1 MAAMHFNTLNGC
13 FVDCL
18 RSMSSILSF
27 HYFPLVVQ
35 TFLFST
41 HLTSGGTHVL
51 DTIKLFSSLFL
62 YKYKNITLSY
72 VVFVR
77 CRLVCLVNYKFRRVL
92 FCKVL

>member
-1 MAAMHFNTLNGC
+1 MAAMHLNTLIGC

-41 HLTSGGTHVL
+41 HLAKLAKFVQEEQMYVTCVGHDKPVL
-51 DTIKLFSSLFL
+51 IIIF
-62 YKYKNITLSY
+62 I
-72 VVFVR
+72 
-77 CRLVCLVNYKFRRVL
+77 
-92 FCKVL
+92 